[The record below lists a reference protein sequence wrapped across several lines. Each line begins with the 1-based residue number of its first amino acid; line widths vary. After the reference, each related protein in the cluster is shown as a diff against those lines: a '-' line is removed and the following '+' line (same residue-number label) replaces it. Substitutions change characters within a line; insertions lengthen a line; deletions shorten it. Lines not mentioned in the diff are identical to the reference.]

1 MTGDAGSGAGETE
14 PEPKG
19 AASGASRRDFLRFGG
34 AAAAGAVVGGG
45 IGAAAGAAIGHQAGF
60 DEGLDDF
67 VPLTARQEAGF
78 DHLVVFMG
86 ENRSFD
92 NLLGYLYTS
101 DDLPDGESFEGLAFG
116 DYGNASPD
124 GSVVA
129 AHVYE
134 GATDEIMGKPN
145 PDPGEE
151 FPHVN
156 TQIFDTV
163 DPVSNA
169 ELFVED
175 MKAPYNTPSSNVDPT
190 MSGFLR
196 DYWINFTRLRKGTP
210 PSADEAKQIMG
221 S

>member
-1 MTGDAGSGAGETE
+1 MAGDEQPEVTSASGGTGET
-14 PEPKG
+14 
-19 AASGASRRDFLRFGG
+19 SGTSRRDFLRFGG

-45 IGAAAGAAIGHQAGF
+45 IGAAAGAAIGHQMGF

-67 VPLTARQEAGF
+67 VPLTPRQQAGF
-78 DHLVVFMG
+78 DHLVVLMG

-92 NLLGYLYTS
+92 NLLGYLYTP
-101 DDLPDGESFEGLAFG
+101 DDLPDGETYEGLAFG
-116 DYGNASPD
+116 DYSNTSPD
-124 GSVVA
+124 GTVVP

-134 GATDEIMGKPN
+134 GPTDDIMGRPN

-169 ELFVED
+169 ELFVEN
-175 MKAPYNTPSSNVDPT
+175 MKPPYNTPPSTVDAT
-190 MSGFLR
+190 MSGFVR
-196 DYWINFTRLRKGTP
+196 D
-210 PSADEAKQIMG
+210 
-221 S
+221 